1 MREHPVGRDPRPLLG
16 LALVVGLLVP
26 LRRAGGE
33 SPAPVTVTNFP
44 PVQSVTGGVA
54 ITSPVP
60 QTLFLARKALVAP
73 AALQDTT
80 HLTDGGFLDG
90 DGFPFVTLS
99 LGGGLQGRGQPGAV
113 GVVLVPDLP
122 EVTEALRDFGVLQ
135 FPLRLEALVATSEAG
150 LFSSESATFRLAFP
164 RYRVLFYN
172 TTPKSADATLY
183 VLFSTS

>member
-1 MREHPVGRDPRPLLG
+1 MRRGLRPLEKLALVIG
-16 LALVVGLLVP
+16 LALP
-26 LRRAGGE
+26 MRWAGGE

-54 ITSPVP
+54 ITEPVP
-60 QTLFLARKALVAP
+60 QTRFLVRRALVAP

-80 HLTDGGFLDG
+80 HLTDGGVFESER
-90 DGFPFVTLS
+90 FPFVTLS
-99 LGGGLQGRGQPGAV
+99 LGGGLQGRGQPGVV
-113 GVVLVPDLP
+113 GVVLIPDLP
-122 EVTEALRDFGVLQ
+122 EVTEAFRDFGVLQ
-135 FPLRLEALVATSEAG
+135 FPLRLEAPVASSEAG

-164 RYRVLFYN
+164 RYRVLFFN